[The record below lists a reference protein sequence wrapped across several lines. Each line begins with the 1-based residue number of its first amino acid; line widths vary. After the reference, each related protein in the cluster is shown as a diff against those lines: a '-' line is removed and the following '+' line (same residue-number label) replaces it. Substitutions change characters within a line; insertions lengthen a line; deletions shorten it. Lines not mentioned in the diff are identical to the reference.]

1 VKKRDPNRPAC
12 PPGCDGKS
20 HDNCGGHNSR
30 GQDCGKNKIAGA
42 RVCPTHGGST
52 RHVKAAAARRV
63 QETRARTAVATY
75 GLPVDIDPGAALLEE
90 VSRTAGHVRWL
101 HDIVQDME
109 PEALIWGD
117 KQKSHVEG
125 LGPEGPVD
133 QTTEVT
139 AAGVHI
145 WLELYLKEREH
156 LRKVATDAI
165 KAGIAERQV
174 QLAEQAGERAGQW
187 LQASL
192 SVLGLSDVD
201 MRRVLAEGVRHL
213 HLLEGTA

>member
-1 VKKRDPNRPAC
+1 MKKRDPNRPIC
-12 PPGCDGKS
+12 PPGCNGDD
-20 HDNCGGHNSR
+20 HPDCAGHNGR
-30 GQDCGKNKIAGA
+30 GQDCAKNPIAGA
-42 RVCPTHGGST
+42 RVCPTHGGAAPQ
-52 RHVKAAAARRV
+52 VKAAAGRRV
-63 QETRARTAVATY
+63 QETKARTAVATY
-75 GLPVDIDPGAALLEE
+75 GLPVDIDPGSALLEE

-101 HDIVQDME
+101 HDIVQELE

-117 KQKSHVEG
+117 KQTSHQEG
-125 LGPEGPVD
+125 LGPEGPINH
-133 QTTEVT
+133 TTQVQ
-139 AAGVHI
+139 ASGVSV
-145 WLELYLKEREH
+145 WLDLYLKEREH
-156 LRKVATDAI
+156 LRKVCTDAL

-213 HLLEGTA
+213 HLLEGTG